1 MLGEQNTFVS
11 ADVALA
17 ASCAVY
23 RPSPSR
29 GARAN
34 RARGHHTVRAAPRH
48 PVRVMLVPATS
59 VLACALLLRA
69 PHRFAAGRAHAVA
82 SAAASAV
89 DVVVVGGGP
98 AGLAAATDLAS
109 AGLSVTVVERR
120 ETASAFEMQR
130 AYLYLLDRRG
140 QQWTDRHDLT
150 ATVRERGVLNEGY
163 TITRA
168 WPDAKGAVEVKP
180 MLAGEASAAAI
191 WVPRA
196 TLLDVLASAAARA
209 GAHLRYGT

>member
-1 MLGEQNTFVS
+1 MFVS
-11 ADVALA
+11 A
-17 ASCAVY
+17 
-23 RPSPSR
+23 
-29 GARAN
+29 
-34 RARGHHTVRAAPRH
+34 
-48 PVRVMLVPATS
+48 S
-59 VLACALLLRA
+59 VLVSALLLRA
-69 PHRFAAGRAHAVA
+69 PHTFTASRARAVA

-150 ATVRERGVLNEGY
+150 ATVRERGVVKQLCGKPGWLG
-163 TITRA
+163 IRA
-168 WPDAKGAVEVKP
+168 AGSQGGF
-180 MLAGEASAAAI
+180 LAAPNHASGCPERRPASGCPERRPASANKPLGRLWPAI
-191 WVPRA
+191 PALFSTHRSTRVTPSPALGRMGRA
-196 TLLDVLASAAARA
+196 RST
-209 GAHLRYGT
+209 

>member
-1 MLGEQNTFVS
+1 MWFGWGYHPTPKSPTPRALLRLLRGQRLLGMFLSLSLLVS
-11 ADVALA
+11 
-17 ASCAVY
+17 
-23 RPSPSR
+23 
-29 GARAN
+29 
-34 RARGHHTVRAAPRH
+34 
-48 PVRVMLVPATS
+48 
-59 VLACALLLRA
+59 ALLLRA
-69 PHRFAAGRAHAVA
+69 PHTFTVSRAHAVA

-150 ATVRERGVLNEGY
+150 ATVRERGVVKQLCGK
-163 TITRA
+163 RGGSDFGQLA
-168 WPDAKGAVEVKP
+168 PRRLPCSAKSRLRLP
-180 MLAGEASAAAI
+180 QASARLGQQVAWAA
-191 WVPRA
+191 
-196 TLLDVLASAAARA
+196 
-209 GAHLRYGT
+209 

>member
-1 MLGEQNTFVS
+1 MAFAVS
-11 ADVALA
+11 
-17 ASCAVY
+17 
-23 RPSPSR
+23 
-29 GARAN
+29 
-34 RARGHHTVRAAPRH
+34 
-48 PVRVMLVPATS
+48 S

-150 ATVRERGVLNEGY
+150 ATVRERGVLNKGY

-168 WPDAKGAVEVKP
+168 WPDELTRTPRRLRRVRTGYAYQPPALGTYWRHRAACPQGPTYRTHWVRVP
-180 MLAGEASAAAI
+180 ASGVGYRTYRVPWQPRPRPPHRRRRRCATRCASCRDRSTAGSLTR
-191 WVPRA
+191 P
-196 TLLDVLASAAARA
+196 SS
-209 GAHLRYGT
+209 

>member
-1 MLGEQNTFVS
+1 MNRSFEP
-11 ADVALA
+11 LA
-17 ASCAVY
+17 GSFWSSVPTG
-23 RPSPSR
+23 RV
-29 GARAN
+29 GT
-34 RARGHHTVRAAPRH
+34 TVRAAPRH

-59 VLACALLLRA
+59 VLACALLLRS

-89 DVVVVGGGP
+89 DGVVVGGGP

-168 WPDAKGAVEVKP
+168 WPDEKGAVEVKP

>member
-1 MLGEQNTFVS
+1 MFATAGLLVS
-11 ADVALA
+11 
-17 ASCAVY
+17 
-23 RPSPSR
+23 
-29 GARAN
+29 
-34 RARGHHTVRAAPRH
+34 
-48 PVRVMLVPATS
+48 
-59 VLACALLLRA
+59 ALLLRA
-69 PHRFAAGRAHAVA
+69 PHTFTVSRARAVA

-150 ATVRERGVLNEGY
+150 ATVRERGVVKQLCGKPGWLG
-163 TITRA
+163 IRA
-168 WPDAKGAVEVKP
+168 AGSQGGF
-180 MLAGEASAAAI
+180 LAAPNHASGCPERRPASANKPLGRLWPAI
-191 WVPRA
+191 PALFSTHRSTRVTPSRA
-196 TLLDVLASAAARA
+196 LGRMGRARS
-209 GAHLRYGT
+209 T

>member
-1 MLGEQNTFVS
+1 MFYPPTV
-11 ADVALA
+11 LA
-17 ASCAVY
+17 ATMFVTASL
-23 RPSPSR
+23 
-29 GARAN
+29 
-34 RARGHHTVRAAPRH
+34 
-48 PVRVMLVPATS
+48 LVS
-59 VLACALLLRA
+59 ALLLRA
-69 PHRFAAGRAHAVA
+69 PHAFTVSRARAVA

-150 ATVRERGVLNEGY
+150 ATVRERGV
-163 TITRA
+163 
-168 WPDAKGAVEVKP
+168 VKRP
-180 MLAGEASAAAI
+180 CGKRGGSEFAQLAPKEASLQRQI
-191 WVPRA
+191 
-196 TLLDVLASAAARA
+196 TASLERQITPQAARSFGPPRPTSRLGGSGRPYRPYFRHRSTRVTPSPA
-209 GAHLRYGT
+209 LGRTGRARST

>member
-1 MLGEQNTFVS
+1 MSRRFTLVGCPSAAQLSRRPVGGMLV
-11 ADVALA
+11 A
-17 ASCAVY
+17 AS
-23 RPSPSR
+23 
-29 GARAN
+29 
-34 RARGHHTVRAAPRH
+34 
-48 PVRVMLVPATS
+48 S

-150 ATVRERGVLNEGY
+150 ATVRERGVLNKGY

-168 WPDAKGAVEVKP
+168 WPDELTRTPRRLRRVRTGYAYQPPA
-180 MLAGEASAAAI
+180 LSTYRRRRAACPQGPAYCMY
-191 WVPRA
+191 WVRWVRVQLRPYRGIPGGRMQRA
-196 TLLDVLASAAARA
+196 RWK
-209 GAHLRYGT
+209 

>member
-1 MLGEQNTFVS
+1 
-11 ADVALA
+11 
-17 ASCAVY
+17 
-23 RPSPSR
+23 
-29 GARAN
+29 
-34 RARGHHTVRAAPRH
+34 VRAAPRH

-168 WPDAKGAVEVKP
+168 WPDEKGAEEVKP

-209 GAHLRYGT
+209 GTHLRSGT